1 MLVMVDVKVL
11 EHFLCVIQKEKKN
24 LVFSLLLVSIESE
37 SVSQLPVVRSE
48 HVRTVSDSSDTKD
61 LNLRSVRAY
70 EFYAAIHIKAHL
82 ENAQYHLI

>member
-48 HVRTVSDSSDTKD
+48 HVRTVFDSSDTKD
-61 LNLRSVRAY
+61 LNLRSVHMNFMQQSTLR
-70 EFYAAIHIKAHL
+70 HI
-82 ENAQYHLI
+82 

>member
-37 SVSQLPVVRSE
+37 IVSQLPVVRSE

-61 LNLRSVRAY
+61 LNLRSVHMNFMQQSTLR
-70 EFYAAIHIKAHL
+70 HI
-82 ENAQYHLI
+82 